1 MKNIIENVI
10 CALYSSKSACPLRW
24 PVHRDSDERSEG
36 AERAL
41 LASYPG
47 PKYTPCASNGVAP
60 QALREHEAAQRPNQ
74 RFTSSSELCSRVT
87 LGPKYT
93 PCASNRAR
101 SSEIRYCCKAIVGH
115 RLVIITITTIFINTI
130 CKFI

>member
-1 MKNIIENVI
+1 M
-10 CALYSSKSACPLRW
+10 KSAHSCNEMEGFGDFGKIKGRAK
-24 PVHRDSDERSEG
+24 VAHIRRDMVGYRASISDERSEE

-101 SSEIRYCCKAIVGH
+101 SSVLYWRSQYAGH
-115 RLVIITITTIFINTI
+115 PLVVY
-130 CKFI
+130 